1 MRWIND
7 LVFGVLR
14 GADCGG
20 EAEDDIREYYNE
32 KEKCDFDDVNL

>member
-7 LVFGVLR
+7 LAFGVELLA
-14 GADCGG
+14 GAECGG
-20 EAEDDIREYYNE
+20 EDDREYYNE